1 MSRTPDTHILE
12 LLSSK
17 ICHDLISPIGAVNNG
32 VELLEETGADSG
44 EEERDE
50 VAGLIAF
57 SAQQASG
64 KLQAYRMA
72 YGAGGADTA
81 IKPEDVY
88 NIFEALIGGDGK
100 IKQNWD
106 PHVSIGPEILP
117 SGFCKL
123 LISCMILGIDC
134 LPKGGTITV
143 APGESNQ
150 VAIKASGED
159 AGFKDDVPT
168 ALSLA
173 IPHEKLEPKIIHP
186 YVTGLMA
193 KSYGFEISTQEES
206 GDFVQI
212 TLTSPQS

>member
-1 MSRTPDTHILE
+1 MSDIHILE

-32 VELLEETGADSG
+32 VELLEEMDAESS
-44 EEERDE
+44 EE

-72 YGAGGADTA
+72 YGAGGADSS

-100 IKQNWD
+100 IKQDWD
-106 PHVSIGPEILP
+106 PHAPIGPEMLPTGFGKILM
-117 SGFCKL
+117 
-123 LISCMILGIDC
+123 SCMLLAIDC

-143 APGESNQ
+143 TAEESDQ
-150 VAIKASGED
+150 TVIKATGED
-159 AGFKDDVPT
+159 ASFRENILT
-168 ALSLA
+168 ALSLDIA
-173 IPHEKLEPKIIHP
+173 SEKLEPKIIHP
-186 YVTGLMA
+186 FITGLMA
-193 KSYGFEISTQEES
+193 KSYGFKISTQEEN
-206 GDFVQI
+206 GTFVAL
-212 TLTSPQS
+212 TLTSPHNL